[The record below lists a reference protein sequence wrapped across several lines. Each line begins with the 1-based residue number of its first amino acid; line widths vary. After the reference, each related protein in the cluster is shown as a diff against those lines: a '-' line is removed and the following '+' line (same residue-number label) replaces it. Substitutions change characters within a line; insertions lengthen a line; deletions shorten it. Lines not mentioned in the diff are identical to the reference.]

1 MIQGASNDAV
11 AKVLELLST
20 DQTFR
25 EQMLGDPA
33 SALKPHGIAVDPS
46 KVPAVRSLPS
56 MAEVAKIHQQF
67 QTAPNTDRSCIAV
80 FIVIGA
86 K

>member
-1 MIQGASNDAV
+1 MIKGAPSNDAV
-11 AKVLELLST
+11 AKVLQQLST
-20 DQTFR
+20 DHDFR

-33 SALKPHGIAVDPS
+33 AALRPHGIAVDAAA
-46 KVPAVRSLPS
+46 VPATRSLPS

-67 QTAPNTDRSCIAV
+67 LANPQDTSCIAV

>member
-1 MIQGASNDAV
+1 MIKGAPSNDAI
-11 AKVLELLST
+11 AKVLGQLST
-20 DQTFR
+20 DRDFR
-25 EQMLGDPA
+25 EQVLGDPV
-33 SALKPHGIAVDPS
+33 SALKPHGIAVDAAD
-46 KVPAVRSLPS
+46 VPPVRSLPS

-67 QTAPNTDRSCIAV
+67 LDNPQDKSCIMV

>member
-11 AKVLELLST
+11 ANVLKLLST
-20 DQTFR
+20 DQAFR

-33 SALKPHGIAVDPS
+33 SALKPYGISVDPS

-67 QTAPNTDRSCIAV
+67 SADPQTDKSCIMV

>member
-1 MIQGASNDAV
+1 MIKGAPSNDAV
-11 AKVLELLST
+11 AKVLGQLST
-20 DQTFR
+20 DHDFR
-25 EQMLGDPA
+25 EQMLGDPVG
-33 SALKPHGIAVDPS
+33 ALKPHGIEVDPAD
-46 KVPAVRSLPS
+46 VPATRKLPS

-67 QTAPNTDRSCIAV
+67 LADPQDKVCIAV

>member
-11 AKVLELLST
+11 AKVLEMLST
-20 DQTFR
+20 DQAFR

-33 SALKPHGIAVDPS
+33 SALKPFGISVDPS
-46 KVPAVRSLPS
+46 AVPSVRSLPS
-56 MAEVAKIHQQF
+56 MTDIAKIRQQF
-67 QTAPNTDRSCIAV
+67 LADPQTDKSCIAV

>member
-1 MIQGASNDAV
+1 
-11 AKVLELLST
+11 VLELLAT
-20 DQTFR
+20 DQGFR

-33 SALKPHGIAVDPS
+33 SALKPYGISVDTS

-56 MAEVAKIHQQF
+56 MAEVAKIRQQF
-67 QTAPNTDRSCIAV
+67 VADPQTDKSCISV

-86 K
+86 R

>member
-1 MIQGASNDAV
+1 MIKGAPSNDAI
-11 AKVLELLST
+11 AKVLGQLST
-20 DQTFR
+20 DRDFR
-25 EQMLGDPA
+25 EQVLGDPV
-33 SALKPHGIAVDPS
+33 SALKPYGITVDPAD
-46 KVPAVRSLPS
+46 VPAARSLPS

-67 QTAPNTDRSCIAV
+67 QDNPQDKSCIMV